1 MYGALLVASLVDQ
14 VDNNS
19 KGRNDSDGGR
29 RADKAGRA
37 AIARRT
43 THRRTIKGGVIIL
56 VNNAF
61 ATVLFIPRNAI
72 ARTDGFSVTSVAFAF
87 KVEACVSTRVFAA
100 AIATV
105 AAKISEPALD
115 ASALQISSDVL
126 TNVTAEVERL
136 QVNRTTTPLLI
147 AAGAHLA
154 LGFREHLT
162 GCQSKRPRNGR
173 HKGICKQ
180 ARSENQ
186 VIQLNTKDKS
196 YTVIK
201 QALLHIES
209 QMSVLPIMSSSSA
222 RRRC

>member
-72 ARTDGFSVTSVAFAF
+72 ARTDGFSVTSVGSVAFAF

-196 YTVIK
+196 YCNQTSTLK
-201 QALLHIES
+201 H
-209 QMSVLPIMSSSSA
+209 
-222 RRRC
+222 